1 MKKIL
6 LVVMGLFLLY
16 GNSHAD
22 SSLSHEEIQ
31 ELVTEIY
38 VATFERAPALS
49 GLEYWTNAV
58 ETGKFTIENVA
69 QSFFDQPETQAKFP
83 EGSSNSAF
91 ITTVYNNTLS
101 RDPAQAGLAYWVDG
115 LDRGLFRRDQAIM
128 TIINGAKA
136 QTGSATDA
144 AMLAKKTEIGLLFAK
159 SKIGDLTPN
168 ENFMDWAKNI
178 IMSATDSD
186 FSIEDAQAYIA
197 AAIPSE
203 LETDIESY
211 LALISSVSD
220 MSPMIDEI
228 STLLEEIL
236 NGDSSVVT
244 ITPPMQTLDIS
255 NLPSVI
261 NVSADFGAGYTPE
274 GSSST
279 YTGLVLINITD
290 IVMTETGL
298 SANAAITATNVQ
310 RDSRLILNGAMTLGI
325 SSATS
330 GEEPIILATLNFSN
344 LQSVDVSM
352 NGGMEISMPLD
363 MLISSSS
370 EQPIILTLTN
380 FETSDMQAS
389 GTIIVKP
396 VSTDIYDMELDLT
409 THEGDVEGTARIDS
423 TTSPQT
429 IISTPVGPV
438 TVGEY
443 RVLFNDIVMDQEV
456 CTDTATGG
464 TIVITGNSETKTI
477 TFDNCAYTV
486 E

>member
-1 MKKIL
+1 
-6 LVVMGLFLLY
+6 
-16 GNSHAD
+16 
-22 SSLSHEEIQ
+22 Q
-31 ELVTEIY
+31 LVTEIY

-58 ETGKFTIENVA
+58 ETGTFTIENVA
-69 QSFFDQPETQAKFP
+69 QSFFNQPETQAKFP
-83 EGSSNSAF
+83 TGSSNAEF

-101 RDPAQAGLAYWVDG
+101 RDPKQAGLAYWVKG
-115 LDRGLFRRDQAIM
+115 LDEGLFRRDQAIM
-128 TIINGAKA
+128 AIINGAKDE
-136 QTGSATDA
+136 TLSPTDA
-144 AMLAKKTEIGLLFAK
+144 AMLAKKTEIGLLFAN
-159 SKIGDLTPN
+159 SEIGNLTTN
-168 ENFMDWAKNI
+168 ENFMEWAKNI
-178 IMSATDSD
+178 VSYATDSD
-186 FSIEDAQAYIA
+186 FSIDDAQAYIA
-197 AAIPSE
+197 AALPSE
-203 LETDIESY
+203 LEADIESY

-244 ITPPMQTLDIS
+244 ITPPMETLDIS
-255 NLPSVI
+255 NLPSAI
-261 NVSADFGAGYTPE
+261 NVRADFGAGYTPE

-290 IVMTETGL
+290 IVMTQTGL

-325 SSATS
+325 SLAAS
-330 GEEPIILATLNFSN
+330 GEDAIIQANLNFSN

-352 NGGMEISMPLD
+352 NGRMQISMPFSD
-363 MLISSSS
+363 SS

-389 GTIIVKP
+389 GTIIVTP
-396 VSTDIYDMELDLT
+396 VSTDIYDMALDLT
-409 THEGDVEGTARIDS
+409 THEGDVEGTARINS

-429 IISTPVGPV
+429 IISTPADPI

-443 RVLFNDIVMDQEV
+443 SVIFNNVIMDEEV
-456 CTDTATGG
+456 CTDTAAGG
-464 TIVITGNSETKTI
+464 NIVITGDSETKTI
-477 TFDNCAYTV
+477 TFNNCAYTV
-486 E
+486 K

>member
-16 GNSHAD
+16 GNSHAV

-31 ELVTEIY
+31 QRVTEIY
-38 VATFERAPALS
+38 VATFERAPALR

-58 ETGKFTIENVA
+58 ETGTFTIENVA

-83 EGSSNSAF
+83 KGSSNAAF

-136 QTGSATDA
+136 ETGSATDA
-144 AMLAKKTEIGLLFAK
+144 AMLAKKTEIGLLFAH
-159 SKIGDLTPN
+159 SEIGDLTTN
-168 ENFMDWAKNI
+168 ENFMDWSKNI
-178 IMSATDSD
+178 VSYATDSD
-186 FSIEDAQAYIA
+186 FSIHDALAYIA
-197 AAIPSE
+197 AEFPSE
-203 LETDIESY
+203 LEADIESY

-244 ITPPMQTLDIS
+244 ITPPMETLDIS
-255 NLPSVI
+255 NLPSAI
-261 NVSADFGAGYTPE
+261 NVRADFGAGYTPE

-290 IVMTETGL
+290 IVMTQTGL

-310 RDSRLILNGAMTLGI
+310 RDGRLILNGAMTLGI

-330 GEEPIILATLNFSN
+330 GDELVILANLNFSN

-352 NGGMEISMPLD
+352 NGRMQISMPFSD
-363 MLISSSS
+363 SS

-389 GTIIVKP
+389 GTIIVTP
-396 VSTDIYDMELDLT
+396 VSTDIYDMALDLT
-409 THEGDVEGTARIDS
+409 THEGTVEGTARINS
-423 TTSPQT
+423 TTEPQT
-429 IISTPVGPV
+429 IISTPAGPI
-438 TVGEY
+438 TIGEY
-443 RVLFNDIVMDQEV
+443 SVIFNNVLMDEEV
-456 CTDTATGG
+456 CTDTAAGG
-464 TIVITGNSETKTI
+464 NIVITGDSETKTI
-477 TFDNCAYTV
+477 TFNNCAYTV

>member
-31 ELVTEIY
+31 QLVTEIY

-58 ETGKFTIENVA
+58 ETGNFTIEQVA

-83 EGSSNSAF
+83 EGSSNTEF
-91 ITTVYNNTLS
+91 ITTVYNNILS
-101 RDPAQAGLAYWVDG
+101 RDPAEAGLAYWVDA

-136 QTGSATDA
+136 ETGSATDA
-144 AMLAKKTEIGLLFAK
+144 AMLAKKTAIGLLFAN
-159 SKIGDLTPN
+159 SEIGDLTTN

-178 IMSATDSD
+178 ISSATDSD
-186 FSIEDAQAYIA
+186 FSIHDAIAYIA
-197 AAIPSE
+197 EFPSE
-203 LETDIESY
+203 LETDIEKY

-236 NGDSSVVT
+236 SGDSSVVT
-244 ITPPMQTLDIS
+244 ITPPLESLDS
-255 NLPSVI
+255 LPSAI
-261 NVSADFGAGYTPE
+261 NVTADFGAGYTPE

-279 YTGLVLINITD
+279 YTGLLVINITD
-290 IVMTETGL
+290 IVLAETGLLDGL

-310 RDSRLILNGAMTLGI
+310 RDGQLVLNGAMTLGI
-325 SSATS
+325 SLAPS
-330 GEEPIILATLNFSN
+330 GEETVLQATLNFSN
-344 LQSVDVSM
+344 LQSVDFSM
-352 NGGMEISMPLD
+352 NGGMELSMPLSD
-363 MLISSSS
+363 SS

-389 GTIIVKP
+389 GTIIVTP
-396 VSTDIYDMELDLT
+396 VSTDIYDMALDLT
-409 THEGDVEGTARIDS
+409 THEGDIEGTARIDTT
-423 TTSPQT
+423 TTSQT
-429 IISTPVGPV
+429 IISTPAGPI

-443 RVLFNDIVMDQEV
+443 SVIFNDVIMADEV
-456 CTDTATGG
+456 CTDTAAGG
-464 TIVITGNSETKTI
+464 NIVITGDSETKTI
-477 TFDNCAYTV
+477 AFNNCAYTI

>member
-16 GNSHAD
+16 GNSHAV

-31 ELVTEIY
+31 QRVTEIY
-38 VATFERAPALS
+38 VATFERAPALR

-58 ETGKFTIENVA
+58 ETGTFTIENVA
-69 QSFFDQPETQAKFP
+69 QSFFDQPETQVKFP
-83 EGSSNSAF
+83 KGSSNAAF

-136 QTGSATDA
+136 ETGSATDA
-144 AMLAKKTEIGLLFAK
+144 AMLAKKTEIGLLFAH
-159 SKIGDLTPN
+159 SEIGDLTTN
-168 ENFMDWAKNI
+168 ENFMDWSKNI
-178 IMSATDSD
+178 VSYATDSD
-186 FSIEDAQAYIA
+186 FSIHDALAYIA
-197 AAIPSE
+197 AEFPSE
-203 LETDIESY
+203 LEADIESY

-244 ITPPMQTLDIS
+244 ITPPMETLDIS
-255 NLPSVI
+255 NLPSAI
-261 NVSADFGAGYTPE
+261 NVRADFGAGYTPE

-290 IVMTETGL
+290 IVMTQTGL

-310 RDSRLILNGAMTLGI
+310 RDGQLILNGAMTLGM
-325 SSATS
+325 SLASS
-330 GEEPIILATLNFSN
+330 GEEAVILATLSFSN
-344 LQSVDVSM
+344 LQSADFSM
-352 NGGMEISMPLD
+352 NGGIELSMSLD
-363 MLISSSS
+363 MLSSDSS
-370 EQPIILTLTN
+370 EQPIIITLTN

-389 GTIIVKP
+389 GTIIMKP
-396 VSTDIYDMELDLT
+396 VSTDIYDMQLDLT
-409 THEGDVEGTARIDS
+409 THEGTVEGTARINS
-423 TTSPQT
+423 TTEPQT
-429 IISTPVGPV
+429 IISTPAGPI

-443 RVLFNDIVMDQEV
+443 SVIFKNVIMDEEV
-456 CTDTATGG
+456 CTDTAAGG
-464 TIVITGNSETKTI
+464 NIVITGDSETKTI
-477 TFDNCAYTV
+477 TFNNCAYTV

>member
-16 GNSHAD
+16 GNSHAG

-178 IMSATDSD
+178 IMSATDSN
-186 FSIEDAQAYIA
+186 FSIDDAQAYIA
-197 AAIPSE
+197 AALPSE
-203 LETDIESY
+203 LEADIESY

-244 ITPPMQTLDIS
+244 ITPPMETLDIS

-279 YTGLVLINITD
+279 YTGLVVINITD

-325 SSATS
+325 SLAAS
-330 GEEPIILATLNFSN
+330 GEDAIIHANLNFSN

-352 NGGMEISMPLD
+352 NGRMEISMPFSD
-363 MLISSSS
+363 SS

-389 GTIIVKP
+389 GTIIVRP
-396 VSTDIYDMELDLT
+396 VSSDIYDMDLDLT

-429 IISTPVGPV
+429 IISTPSGPV

-443 RVLFNDIVMDQEV
+443 SVTFNNVIMNDEV
-456 CTDTATGG
+456 CTETAASGN
-464 TIVITGNSETKTI
+464 IVITGDSETKTI
-477 TFDNCAYTV
+477 TFNNCAYTV
-486 E
+486 K